1 MLQIQNKHKLISQHN
16 YYDTEYAKNG
26 YCYLSF
32 NAACFRLLV
41 APSLLTALP
50 DMRSAKKVLV
60 GYGDSLQHQRNMIRV
75 LFEDYSDSPYL
86 IDLSREQCDIL
97 LKNDCEKR
105 LEFAVY
111 VPSGLAFTKPCEWVK
126 VELIDDWFG

>member
-1 MLQIQNKHKLISQHN
+1 MQLLQIQNKHKLISQHN

-50 DMRSAKKVLV
+50 DMRSAKKALV
-60 GYGDSLQHQRNMIRV
+60 GYGDSLQHQRRMIRV
-75 LFEDYSDSPYL
+75 LFEDYSN
-86 IDLSREQCDIL
+86 I
-97 LKNDCEKR
+97 R
-105 LEFAVY
+105 LQYGAGRDE
-111 VPSGLAFTKPCEWVK
+111 E
-126 VELIDDWFG
+126 D